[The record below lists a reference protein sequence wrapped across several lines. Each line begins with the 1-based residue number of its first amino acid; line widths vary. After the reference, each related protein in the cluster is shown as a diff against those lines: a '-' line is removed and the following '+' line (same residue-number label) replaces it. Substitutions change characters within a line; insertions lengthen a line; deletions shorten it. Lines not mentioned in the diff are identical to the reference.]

1 MVQIH
6 SSSNDMNWYA
16 VKETEPLSLQISQYK
31 SIQGRKF
38 HNMQKQLKIAKKY
51 NMQIYF
57 DKATNQSTST
67 ATEIERDRDMRWG
80 SGGGDS

>member
-1 MVQIH
+1 MR
-6 SSSNDMNWYA
+6 SGSNDMNWYA
-16 VKETEPLSLQISQYK
+16 VKETEPLSLQISQCK

-57 DKATNQSTST
+57 DKATNKSTST

-80 SGGGDS
+80 SGGGGDS